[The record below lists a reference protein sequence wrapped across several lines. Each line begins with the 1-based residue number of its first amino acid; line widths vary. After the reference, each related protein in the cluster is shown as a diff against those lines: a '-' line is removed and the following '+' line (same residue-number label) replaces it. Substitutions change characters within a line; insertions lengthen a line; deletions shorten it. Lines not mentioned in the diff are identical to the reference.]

1 MLSKTTVR
9 VTVDLSQDMYREL
22 SLLAV
27 YSGRKKSHIIRH
39 ALQRVLRNMTMEWV
53 HP

>member
-1 MLSKTTVR
+1 MSSKATVR
-9 VTVDLSQDMYREL
+9 VTVDLSQDRYQEL

-39 ALQRVLRNMTMEWV
+39 ALQQVLRDMKIESVN
-53 HP
+53 P